1 MGLFNNFFFFFHFL
15 GDPFFVSAVLDH
27 VSRFSKCFESHGLR
41 YLGDDD
47 FSVQFCGRGISGFK
61 VIKCGS
67 PI

>member
-1 MGLFNNFFFFFHFL
+1 M
-15 GDPFFVSAVLDH
+15 SAVLDH
-27 VSRFSKCFESHGLR
+27 VSRFSKCFESPLRHGLR

>member
-1 MGLFNNFFFFFHFL
+1 M
-15 GDPFFVSAVLDH
+15 SAVLDH